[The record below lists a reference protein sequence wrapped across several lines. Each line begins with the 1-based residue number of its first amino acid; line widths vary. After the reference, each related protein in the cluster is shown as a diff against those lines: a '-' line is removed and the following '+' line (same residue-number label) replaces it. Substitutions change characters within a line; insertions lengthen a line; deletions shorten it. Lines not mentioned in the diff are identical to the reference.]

1 MYPVLFRIG
10 GIEVRTWGVL
20 VLLGFLAGMEVTY
33 QYAKRYGY
41 KREDIYD
48 IGFYVVLASI
58 IGARVFY
65 ILYNF
70 HEFKN
75 NLWEM
80 FAIWHGGLVFFG
92 GVVFAIPVAAYFIK
106 KRGFPL
112 WKFADWT
119 APGFAIGMF
128 IGRWGCFFNG
138 CCFGRAC
145 HGPFCTVFKPGSE
158 AFAVFGPLPIHPTQL
173 YESFGNLIVFF
184 VLIWVAKRKPFD
196 GFVFLLYMI
205 LGPLVRFLVDYY
217 RYYETYKYY
226 GPFDVNQWISIGL
239 MSASLILLIVLYR
252 KNKEKGNVQAH

>member
-1 MYPVLFRIG
+1 MHPVLFRIG
-10 GIEVRTWGVL
+10 GLEVRTWGVL
-20 VLLGFLAGMEVTY
+20 VLLGFLAGMEITY
-33 QYAKRYGY
+33 QQAKKHGI
-41 KREDIYD
+41 KRDLIYD
-48 IGFYVVLASI
+48 LGFWVIVASI

-75 NLWEM
+75 NLGEM

-92 GVVFAIPVAAYFIK
+92 GVVFGIPAAIYYLKKHKIPV
-106 KRGFPL
+106 
-112 WKFADWT
+112 WKFGDWA

-138 CCFGRAC
+138 CCFGHAC

-158 AFAVFGPLPIHPTQL
+158 AFAVFGNIPIHPTQL

-184 VLIWVAKRKPFD
+184 ILLAVQKKKPFD

-205 LGPLVRFLVDYY
+205 LGPFVRFIVDYY

-239 MSASLILLIVLYR
+239 MLAALFIMFYLYR
-252 KNKEKGNVQAH
+252 NSKKQNA